1 MSLRARC
8 PPPLCSR
15 PIARTHDHGVGAVRS
30 RCVRT
35 FHYCAH
41 RIPACHAA
49 THASPRNALD
59 VPIRVPSSRYAVQH
73 NHDTRGDT
81 RRGCV
86 NAPGRGVIVG
96 SSCPASL
103 ALRTILHRDAA
114 QWTLLHF
121 TMYFGCL
128 DAAGLLLDAGADP
141 SIRNN
146 VRRMRWPG
154 RVSGRRA
161 CCAAHV
167 YVRCP

>member
-1 MSLRARC
+1 MPCYSREPAQRAGR
-8 PPPLCSR
+8 PDSR
-15 PIARTHDHGVGAVRS
+15 SFLT
-30 RCVRT
+30 
-35 FHYCAH
+35 
-41 RIPACHAA
+41 
-49 THASPRNALD
+49 
-59 VPIRVPSSRYAVQH
+59 IRPVQH

-96 SSCPASL
+96 CSCSL

-141 SIRNN
+141 SIKNN
-146 VRRMRWPG
+146 VRRMRWQG
-154 RVSGRRA
+154 ACVWAAGLLRCACLRA
-161 CCAAHV
+161 LSLNQ
-167 YVRCP
+167 YTFL